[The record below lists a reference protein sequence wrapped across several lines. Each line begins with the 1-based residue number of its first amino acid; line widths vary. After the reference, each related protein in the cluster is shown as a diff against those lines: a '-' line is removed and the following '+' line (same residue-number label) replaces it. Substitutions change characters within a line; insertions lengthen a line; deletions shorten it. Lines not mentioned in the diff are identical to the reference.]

1 MNWKSIALMTL
12 AALWIAASLAQ
23 NPVQIEFEQTTHQFG
38 TIQKGDKAEH
48 TFVFTNVSDEAVVL
62 QNVKASCGC
71 TTPAWTRDEVAPGE
85 RGEIQVKYNTN
96 RVGAFTKTVTV
107 TYDKEQRPVV
117 LYIKGTV
124 QTPAQS
130 TDDVYKQ
137 KVGNLAFDKVRENVG
152 VLDSDK
158 EKSMTFKVKNIGP
171 KPIQLDKN
179 ISKEMMF
186 DVSVDRPRL
195 LPGEFTNIRVNA
207 VGSKFI
213 NAGTFLS
220 NITLNTDDELQP
232 AKSLSLSGNI
242 NKVMTPEE
250 LAKLPNIAFETM
262 EYDAGKVLEGEK
274 VVYSFKFTNTGV
286 EPLELQSVKA
296 SCGCTATAPKD
307 DVIAGGASSEIVA
320 TFDSKNRKGPQ
331 TKTITVRSNDPD
343 QATVI
348 LRLKVE
354 VEQDPFH
361 VNDFG
366 PASGN
371 RR

>member
-1 MNWKSIALMTL
+1 MNWKTIALITL
-12 AALWIAASLAQ
+12 SACWIAVGLAQ
-23 NPVQIEFEQTTHQFG
+23 DPVNIEFEETTHQFG

-48 TFVFTNVSDEAVVL
+48 TFTFTNMSDEAVVL

-71 TTPAWTRDEVAPGE
+71 TTPNWTRDEVAPGE
-85 RGEIQVKYNTN
+85 TGEIQVKYNTN

-107 TYDKEQRPVV
+107 TYDKAQRPVV

-124 QTPAQS
+124 QAPPS
-130 TDDVYKQ
+130 KTDDIYQHKI
-137 KVGNLAFDKVRENVG
+137 GNLAFDKVRENVG

-158 EKSMTFKVKNIGP
+158 EKAMTFKVKNIGP
-171 KPIQLDKN
+171 KPIQLDQE

-186 DVSVDRPRL
+186 EVSVDRPRL

-207 VGSKFI
+207 IGSKFI
-213 NAGTFLS
+213 NAGTFMS
-220 NITLNTDDELQP
+220 NITLNTNDNLQP
-232 AKSLSLSGNI
+232 SKGLAISGNI
-242 NKVMTPEE
+242 NKVMTVEE
-250 LAKLPNIAFETM
+250 LAKLPNIAFETL

-274 VVYSFKFTNTGV
+274 VVFGFKFTNTGE

-307 DVIAGGASSEIVA
+307 DIIAGGATSEIVA
-320 TFDSKNRKGPQ
+320 TFDSRNRKGPQ